1 MKSISFS
8 KGIEKDININ
18 INMNYYEEFLS
29 KYVSKYGSLLIIDSS
44 LKKYFNYS
52 NNNIVFIKGGPEA
65 KYFDRYV
72 ELCKLITNGD
82 YSNIIVVGGGSLID
96 MVGFT
101 YNTLDF
107 PKANLIV
114 VPTTLSS
121 MIYLPVSGEFN
132 LDMNYTKNYLKVSG
146 YPDLVYIDPYFCKF
160 LDKTAMK
167 KQFIFGYLVGLL
179 FDKKFAE
186 LSLRY
191 SKNFIKLDLEE
202 YLYIAIKN
210 VLSLYSNDLGFPGTR
225 LSKFIIEP
233 DFKMNN
239 FFVESECLSFIFLS
253 YLSYKL
259 GYLSGNNFEHLVK
272 DIKGSLGFSNL
283 PFKSL
288 KAKKYSIPINEIL
301 LTDDGFINYYINYME
316 LEELL
321 PEFKVFVRSA

>member
-8 KGIEKDININ
+8 KGIEKDIHIN

-29 KYVSKYGSLLIIDSS
+29 KYLSRYGSLLIMDSG
-44 LKKYFNYS
+44 LKKYFNYDGD
-52 NNNIVFIKGGPEA
+52 NVVFVKGGPEA
-65 KYFDRYV
+65 KYFDKYV

-107 PKANLIV
+107 PKASLII

-160 LDKTAMK
+160 LDKSVMK

-179 FDKKFAE
+179 FDKTFAK
-186 LSLRY
+186 LSLKY

-202 YLYIAIKN
+202 YLYTAIRF
-210 VLSLYSNDLGFPGTR
+210 VLSLYSNDLVFPGTR
-225 LSKFIIEP
+225 LSKFLIEP

-239 FFVESECLSFIFLS
+239 FFVESECLSFVFLS
-253 YLSYKL
+253 YLSHKL
-259 GYLSGNNFEHLVK
+259 GYLSELNFKSIVN
-272 DIKGSLGFSNL
+272 DIKNSLSFSNL
-283 PFKSL
+283 PLRNL
-288 KAKKYSIPINEIL
+288 KAKKFSIPLNEIL
-301 LTDDGFINYYINYME
+301 LTDDGFISYYINYTE
-316 LEELL
+316 IEELL